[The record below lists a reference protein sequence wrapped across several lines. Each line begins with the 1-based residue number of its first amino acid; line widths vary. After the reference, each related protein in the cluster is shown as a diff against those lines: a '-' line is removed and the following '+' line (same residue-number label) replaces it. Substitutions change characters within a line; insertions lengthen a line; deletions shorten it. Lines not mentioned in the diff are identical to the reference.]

1 MKKLILIALLIVG
14 CSKDS
19 PTESNVHPLVG
30 VWNQT
35 EYTTSNGIT
44 TTTTVLDENM
54 ISTYIFNEDNTY
66 NYDSI
71 DWDELGTWSTN
82 DNKLTTIDTERN
94 DFNIKDYSISGDIL
108 TMIEAFVLNEEAA
121 TYETKW
127 KKQ

>member
-1 MKKLILIALLIVG
+1 MKKLILILIIGMLFVG
-14 CSKDS
+14 CEKDS
-19 PTESNVHPLVG
+19 PTESSVHPLVG

-35 EYTTSNGIT
+35 EYTTSSGT
-44 TTTTVLDENM
+44 TALDENM

-66 NYDSI
+66 YYDSI

-82 DNKLTTIDTERN
+82 DNKLTTIDTERD
-94 DFNIKDYSISGDIL
+94 DFIIRDYSISGDVL
-108 TMIEAFVLNEEAA
+108 TMIQVAEIG